1 MGVHLFCFDSEEIML
16 KGDIYFVGGK
26 VMLLRR

>member
-1 MGVHLFCFDSEEIML
+1 MHLFCFEREEVML
-16 KGDIYFVGGK
+16 KGDIYFVVGK